1 MEIEIDRKGKREF
14 RRERVWGVLKA
25 DTRKTYIIIS
35 SCCQEIKEAFSL
47 VLPWYQYTR
56 LFYDLINFKAIFIS
70 DKIVPYNFDISTFFQ
85 VNDNVMP
92 WFRKLLTKD
101 KIKTRKPRLGSKGKK
116 IHCALNRVVVGVC
129 HIVVIKNGKP
139 I

>member
-1 MEIEIDRKGKREF
+1 MRRIESRHK
-14 RRERVWGVLKA
+14 
-25 DTRKTYIIIS
+25 KTYIIIS

-47 VLPWYQYTR
+47 VLLWYQYMR
-56 LFYDLINFKAIFIS
+56 LFYDLINFEENIYLWQNSSKF
-70 DKIVPYNFDISTFFQ
+70 YQLYFDQFWYFYFFLQ
-85 VNDNVMP
+85 INDNVVP
-92 WFRKLLTKD
+92 WFPKLLTKD